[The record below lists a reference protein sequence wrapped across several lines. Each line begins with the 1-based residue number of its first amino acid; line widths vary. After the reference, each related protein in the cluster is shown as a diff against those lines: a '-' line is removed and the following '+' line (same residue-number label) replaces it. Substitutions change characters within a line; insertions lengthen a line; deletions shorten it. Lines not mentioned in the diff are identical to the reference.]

1 MKIAN
6 VAKLVRK
13 NIRRNFK
20 QLVVASI
27 GIVIGLWAFSLFL
40 AFGLGI
46 TNVVEG
52 EIFPWDKIEVIPPAT
67 TLETGRASASP
78 RTPAAD
84 NCEENDFYINEQPN
98 GTIHH
103 ELAFKFHKHRHLDD
117 EVVEIIRKRPEVR
130 SAYPKMKFTFPAIAE
145 GGEEE
150 LHLSSPL
157 RTEIFADGIEPQ
169 ITVQCDEKQ
178 TMEDQERQREL
189 RQCDVYHPYKFKDFS
204 LDEDL
209 EEGFCEQHA
218 DCESGV
224 FCNLEEP
231 AMLWVFPLYKPDSA
245 GRRNQFHK
253 RCYHAIPV
261 LVSTYLLELWNG
273 SIAPAHGYPK
283 ISKET
288 LSTFLGLSFETYL
301 GLSMFS
307 SRAQTV
313 PPITRRFQLVGI
325 SRKAIPLGVTV
336 PLSYA
341 ARFNDYFATR
351 DEAGDVLEK
360 EKAKATTY
368 SSIVVRVKS
377 KQEITKF
384 LAFINRMGFT
394 QEDTNAET
402 VGLVILFVTGILVF
416 ISFVVVIIA
425 AINIANTYFMIISE
439 RRREIGIMRA
449 IGANRGDIRSI
460 FLAEAALLGF
470 VDGFIGLVMGGLT
483 AKFVD
488 WIIWNVIPDFPF
500 KPETA
505 FHFPWWLLLSTVS
518 FGIAFCVFGAVF
530 PAYKAAKIEPSE
542 ALLPQ

>member
-1 MKIAN
+1 MNLHN
-6 VAKLVRK
+6 VIKLVRK
-13 NIRRNFK
+13 NIRRNSK
-20 QLVVASI
+20 QLLMASI

-40 AFGLGI
+40 SFGLGI

-67 TLETGRASASP
+67 NLESSRSRAPESG
-78 RTPAAD
+78 D
-84 NCEENDFYINEQPN
+84 EGCDENDFYIDGRPN
-98 GTIHH
+98 GTVDHD
-103 ELAFKFHKHRHLDD
+103 LALKFHKRRYLDD
-117 EVVEIIRKRPEVR
+117 DVVELIRRRPEVR
-130 SAYPKMKFTFPAIAE
+130 TAYPKMKFTFPAVAE
-145 GGEEE
+145 GGQEE

-157 RTEIFADGIEPQ
+157 RTEIFADGIEPH
-169 ITVQCDEKQ
+169 TLKQCDEEA
-178 TMEDQERQREL
+178 TNEDLERPREI
-189 RQCDVYHPYKFKDFS
+189 RQCDVYHPFQFKDYS
-204 LDEDL
+204 MDEDL
-209 EEGFCEQHA
+209 ELGFCEKHG
-218 DCESGV
+218 DCDKYV

-231 AMLWVFPLYKPDSA
+231 ATLWVFPLNKPDA
-245 GRRNQFHK
+245 GPRRAGFHK
-253 RCYHAIPV
+253 RCYHAVPV

-283 ISKET
+283 LSKST

-307 SRAQTV
+307 SKAQTV

-325 SRKAIPLGVTV
+325 SRKAIPLGVTT

-351 DEAGDVLEK
+351 DEAGDVLDK
-360 EKAKATTY
+360 ERDKSETY
-368 SSIVVRVKS
+368 SSIVVRVNS
-377 KQEITKF
+377 KKQITSF
-384 LAFINRMGFT
+384 LAFVKKMGFT

-416 ISFVVVIIA
+416 ISFVIVIIA

-449 IGANRGDIRSI
+449 IGANRGDVRAI

-470 VDGFIGLVMGGLT
+470 LDGAIGLTLGWLT
-483 AKFVD
+483 ARFVD
-488 WIIWNVIPDFPF
+488 WVIWNVVPEFPF

-505 FHFPWWLLLSTVS
+505 FHFPMWLVLSTVI
-518 FGIAFCVFGAVF
+518 FGVAFCVFGALF

>member
-1 MKIAN
+1 MNIHN
-6 VAKLVRK
+6 VVKLVRK
-13 NIRRNFK
+13 NIRRNSK
-20 QLVVASI
+20 QLLVASI

-40 AFGLGI
+40 SFGLGI

-67 TLETGRASASP
+67 NLETSRTRAPQAGNSAC
-78 RTPAAD
+78 D
-84 NCEENDFYINEQPN
+84 ENDFYIDGQPN
-98 GTIHH
+98 GTVDHD
-103 ELAFKFHKHRHLDD
+103 LALKFHKRRYLDD
-117 EVVEIIRKRPEVR
+117 EVVELIRRRPEVR
-130 SAYPKMKFTFPAIAE
+130 TAYPKMKFTFPAVAE
-145 GGEEE
+145 GGQEE
-150 LHLSSPL
+150 LHLSDPL
-157 RTEIFADGIEPQ
+157 RTEIFADGIDP
-169 ITVQCDEKQ
+169 TTLNQCDEKA
-178 TMEDQERQREL
+178 TSEDLEKPREV
-189 RQCDVYHPYKFKDFS
+189 RQCDVYHPFKFKDYS

-209 EEGFCEQHA
+209 ELGFCNQHA

-224 FCNLEEP
+224 FCNFDEP
-231 AMLWVFPLYKPDSA
+231 AQLWVFPLHKPDA
-245 GRRNQFHK
+245 GRKKNFHQ
-253 RCYHAIPV
+253 RCYHAVPV

-283 ISKET
+283 LSKST
-288 LSTFLGLSFETYL
+288 LGTFLGLSFETFL

-307 SRAQTV
+307 SKAQTV
-313 PPITRRFQLVGI
+313 EPITRRFQLVGI
-325 SRKAIPLGVTV
+325 SRKAIPLGITA

-351 DEAGDVLEK
+351 DEAGDVLDK
-360 EKAKATTY
+360 EKAKAETY
-368 SSIVVRVKS
+368 SSIVVRVNS
-377 KQEITKF
+377 KKQITSF
-384 LAFINRMGFT
+384 LAFVKKLGFT

-416 ISFVVVIIA
+416 ISFVIVIIA

-470 VDGFIGLVMGGLT
+470 LDGMIGLTLGWLT
-483 AKFVD
+483 ARFTD
-488 WIIWNVIPDFPF
+488 WVIWNVVPEFPF

-505 FHFPWWLLLSTVS
+505 FHFPLWLVLCTVI
-518 FGIAFCVFGAVF
+518 FGVAFCVFGALF
-530 PAYKAAKIEPSE
+530 PAYRAAKIEPSE

>member
-1 MKIAN
+1 MNFHN
-6 VAKLVRK
+6 VIKLVRK
-13 NIRRNFK
+13 NIRRNSK
-20 QLVVASI
+20 QLLVASI

-40 AFGLGI
+40 SFGLGI

-67 TLETGRASASP
+67 NLETSRSRAPESGDEAC
-78 RTPAAD
+78 D
-84 NCEENDFYINEQPN
+84 ENDFYIDGQPN
-98 GTIHH
+98 GTVDQD
-103 ELAFKFHKHRHLDD
+103 LALKFHKRRFLDD
-117 EVVEIIRKRPEVR
+117 DVVQLIRRRPEVR
-130 SAYPKMKFTFPAIAE
+130 TAYPKMKFTFPAVAE
-145 GGEEE
+145 GGQEE

-157 RTEIFADGIEPQ
+157 RTEIFADGIEPH
-169 ITVQCDEKQ
+169 TLKQCDEAA
-178 TMEDQERQREL
+178 TNEDLERPREI
-189 RQCDVYHPYKFKDFS
+189 RQCDVYHPFKFKDYS
-204 LDEDL
+204 QDEDL
-209 EEGFCEQHA
+209 ELGFCEKHG
-218 DCESGV
+218 DCDKYV
-224 FCNLEEP
+224 FCNLEE
-231 AMLWVFPLYKPDSA
+231 AATLWVFPLNKPDA
-245 GRRNQFHK
+245 GPRRESFHK
-253 RCYHAIPV
+253 RCYHAVPV

-283 ISKET
+283 LSKST

-307 SRAQTV
+307 SKAQTV

-325 SRKAIPLGVTV
+325 SRKAIPLGVTA

-351 DEAGDVLEK
+351 DEAGDVLDKEREK
-360 EKAKATTY
+360 SETY
-368 SSIVVRVKS
+368 SSIVVRVNS
-377 KQEITKF
+377 KKQITSF
-384 LAFINRMGFT
+384 LAFVKKLGFT

-402 VGLVILFVTGILVF
+402 VGLVILFITGILVF
-416 ISFVVVIIA
+416 ISFVIVIIA

-449 IGANRGDIRSI
+449 IGANRGDVRAI

-470 VDGFIGLVMGGLT
+470 LDGALGLVLGWLT
-483 AKFVD
+483 ARFVD
-488 WIIWNVIPDFPF
+488 WVIWNVVPEFPF

-505 FHFPWWLLLSTVS
+505 FHFPMWLVLSTVI
-518 FGIAFCVFGAVF
+518 FGVAFCVLGALF

>member
-1 MKIAN
+1 MNFHN
-6 VAKLVRK
+6 VIKLVRK
-13 NIRRNFK
+13 NIRRNSK
-20 QLVVASI
+20 QLLVASI

-40 AFGLGI
+40 SFGLGI

-67 TLETGRASASP
+67 NLETSRSRAPEAGNE
-78 RTPAAD
+78 ACD
-84 NCEENDFYINEQPN
+84 ENDFYIDGQPN
-98 GTIHH
+98 GTVDQ
-103 ELAFKFHKHRHLDD
+103 ELALKFHKRRFLDD
-117 EVVEIIRKRPEVR
+117 DVVQLIRRRPEVR
-130 SAYPKMKFTFPAIAE
+130 TAYPKMKFTFPAVAE
-145 GGEEE
+145 GGQEE

-157 RTEIFADGIEPQ
+157 RTEIFADGIEPH
-169 ITVQCDEKQ
+169 TLKQCDEAA
-178 TMEDQERQREL
+178 TNEDLERPREI
-189 RQCDVYHPYKFKDFS
+189 RQCDVYHPFKFKDYS
-204 LDEDL
+204 QDEDL
-209 EEGFCEQHA
+209 ELGFCEKHG
-218 DCESGV
+218 DCDKYV
-224 FCNLEEP
+224 FCNLEE
-231 AMLWVFPLYKPDSA
+231 AATLWVFPLNKPDA
-245 GRRNQFHK
+245 GPRRESFHK
-253 RCYHAIPV
+253 RCYHAVPV

-283 ISKET
+283 LSKST

-307 SRAQTV
+307 SKAQTV

-325 SRKAIPLGVTV
+325 SRKAIPLGVTA

-351 DEAGDVLEK
+351 DEAGDVLDK
-360 EKAKATTY
+360 ERDKSETY
-368 SSIVVRVKS
+368 SSIVVRVNS
-377 KQEITKF
+377 KKQITSF
-384 LAFINRMGFT
+384 LAFVKKLGFT

-402 VGLVILFVTGILVF
+402 VGLVILFITGILVF
-416 ISFVVVIIA
+416 ISFVIVIIA

-449 IGANRGDIRSI
+449 IGANRGDVRAI

-470 VDGFIGLVMGGLT
+470 LDGTLGLILGWLT
-483 AKFVD
+483 ARFVD
-488 WIIWNVIPDFPF
+488 WVIWNVVPEFPF

-505 FHFPWWLLLSTVS
+505 FHFPMWLVLSTVI
-518 FGIAFCVFGAVF
+518 FGVAFCVLGALF